1 MRKKLKTQ
9 YSKLAL
15 MTHKNR
21 KKFLICSMLSLFA
34 LSLFSGCKKAPPQ
47 QPADPQV
54 TVAYPLQQ
62 NVRRYYDFTGNTRAI
77 ESVDIQARVE
87 GFLEKA
93 HVVDSADVKAGDLL
107 FTIEQEPFIA
117 NVEQAQAMLESNKAE
132 LQRAEADL
140 KRVEIAVET
149 RAVSE
154 QEVDLKKAQRN
165 VAAASVKQAEAALE
179 QTKLLLSYTKVI
191 SPIDGRISRRYVD
204 IGNLV
209 GSGGDKTLLTS
220 VVKLDPMYVYFN
232 ISESLLVQVLRERG
246 ETDRQKRKT
255 GQKRQ
260 TDIKLYISFA
270 GENDYQYEGI
280 IDYIDN
286 KVDPSTGTVEM
297 RGVLPNENLLF
308 YPGMFVNI
316 RIPETTETP
325 SLLVDE
331 KAISTDLGGKFLLIV
346 DDQNIV
352 ERRYVKLSQL
362 YEQMRVIEEGIQPQE
377 RYVVNGIQRAR
388 PGLPVTPKEAVP
400 ENTKETQKQDSQSEE
415 NQPPN

>member
-1 MRKKLKTQ
+1 
-9 YSKLAL
+9 
-15 MTHKNR
+15 
-21 KKFLICSMLSLFA
+21 
-34 LSLFSGCKKAPPQ
+34 
-47 QPADPQV
+47 
-54 TVAYPLQQ
+54 
-62 NVRRYYDFTGNTRAI
+62 
-77 ESVDIQARVE
+77 
-87 GFLEKA
+87 
-93 HVVDSADVKAGDLL
+93 
-107 FTIEQEPFIA
+107 
-117 NVEQAQAMLESNKAE
+117 
-132 LQRAEADL
+132 
-140 KRVEIAVET
+140 
-149 RAVSE
+149 
-154 QEVDLKKAQRN
+154 
-165 VAAASVKQAEAALE
+165 
-179 QTKLLLSYTKVI
+179 
-191 SPIDGRISRRYVD
+191 
-204 IGNLV
+204 
-209 GSGGDKTLLTS
+209 
-220 VVKLDPMYVYFN
+220 
-232 ISESLLVQVLRERG
+232 
-246 ETDRQKRKT
+246 
-255 GQKRQ
+255 
-260 TDIKLYISFA
+260 
-270 GENDYQYEGI
+270 
-280 IDYIDN
+280 IDN